1 MRYRISCPYCHR
13 TLESGKGTPF
23 KHIGDPLRRCP
34 EPMCRKYYVDTNVYE
49 WGAIHPI
56 YKFWFYFGA
65 NNRGILLMLFLLFA
79 WACCVG
85 ERYTAAI
92 ILAVCSVLWPPL
104 CYIYVKLSHKYDIEE
119 SIARCRHE
127 EHIKK
132 LRDINYDKLYVTENT
147 VKYHPTVESTTA
159 KSISFVCENCGQR
172 LTAVNTKCTSCG
184 SGAIRQCVSE
194 SESFPSIS
202 AKFGS
207 EITETTYP
215 KNNSKEDL

>member
-13 TLESGKGTPF
+13 TIESGKGTPL

-34 EPMCRKYYVDTNVYE
+34 EPMCRKYYVDSNVYE
-49 WGAIHPI
+49 WGAVHPM

-65 NNRGILLMLFLLFA
+65 NGRGIFLMFFLLFT
-79 WACCVG
+79 WACYSV

-92 ILAVCSVLWPPL
+92 ILTVCSVLWIPL
-104 CYIYVKLSHKYDIEE
+104 CYVYVRIVYKYDIEE

-147 VKYHPTVESTTA
+147 VTPHPTVET
-159 KSISFVCENCGQR
+159 SISKNISFICENCGQK
-172 LTAVNTKCTSCG
+172 LTALNAKCTSCG
-184 SGAIRQCVSE
+184 SANIRQCVSE
-194 SESFPSIS
+194 SETFPAIS
-202 AKFGS
+202 TKFAS
-207 EITETTYP
+207 EVTETTFP
-215 KNNSKEDL
+215 NKQQ